1 MSANAACILDLNFF
15 RLLGTG
21 KVINMK
27 KIMKEETVGQRI
39 KAQRIRMG
47 MTQENLAEEMCV
59 PKATISGYET
69 DRNEPKGSV
78 VVELARHLNT
88 KPNYLLGFDEDPIVN
103 EISNL
108 LGNISD
114 EKVKEMLLIQV
125 RALVTYNP

>member
-1 MSANAACILDLNFF
+1 
-15 RLLGTG
+15 
-21 KVINMK
+21 MK

>member
-1 MSANAACILDLNFF
+1 
-15 RLLGTG
+15 
-21 KVINMK
+21 MK

-39 KAQRIRMG
+39 KAQRVRMG

-78 VVELARHLNT
+78 VVELAKHLNT
-88 KPNYLLGFDEDPIVN
+88 TPNYLLGFDEDPVAN

-108 LGNISD
+108 LRNITD
-114 EKVKEMLLIQV
+114 KKVKEMILVQV
-125 RALVTYNP
+125 KALAAFQS

>member
-1 MSANAACILDLNFF
+1 
-15 RLLGTG
+15 
-21 KVINMK
+21 MK
-27 KIMKEETVGQRI
+27 KTIKEETVGQRI

-47 MTQENLAEEMCV
+47 MTQENFAEEMCV

-78 VVELARHLNT
+78 VVELARHLHT
-88 KPNYLLGFDEDPIVN
+88 TPNYLLGFDEDPVAN

-108 LGNISD
+108 LANIAD

-125 RALVTYNP
+125 KALVNYNS

>member
-1 MSANAACILDLNFF
+1 
-15 RLLGTG
+15 
-21 KVINMK
+21 MK
-27 KIMKEETVGQRI
+27 KIIKEETVGQRI

-78 VVELARHLNT
+78 VVELAKHLNT
-88 KPNYLLGFDEDPIVN
+88 TPNYLLGFDEDPVAN

-108 LGNISD
+108 LSNITD
-114 EKVKEMLLIQV
+114 KKVKEMILVQV
-125 RALVTYNP
+125 KALAAFQS

>member
-1 MSANAACILDLNFF
+1 MLASSVLF
-15 RLLGTG
+15 GTG
-21 KVINMK
+21 KVKNMK

-39 KAQRIRMG
+39 KAQRVRMG

-78 VVELARHLNT
+78 VVELAKHLNT
-88 KPNYLLGFDEDPIVN
+88 TPNYLLGFDEDPVAN

-108 LGNISD
+108 LRNITD
-114 EKVKEMLLIQV
+114 KKVKEMILVQV
-125 RALVTYNP
+125 KALAAFQS

>member
-1 MSANAACILDLNFF
+1 MNISI
-15 RLLGTG
+15 
-21 KVINMK
+21 
-27 KIMKEETVGQRI
+27 KEETLGQRI

-47 MTQENLAEEMCV
+47 MTQEDLADEMCV

-78 VVELARHLNT
+78 VVELAKHLHT
-88 KPNYLLGFDEDPIVN
+88 TPNFLLGFEEDPIAN

-114 EKVKEMLLIQV
+114 EKVKKMILVQIQAVAML
-125 RALVTYNP
+125 